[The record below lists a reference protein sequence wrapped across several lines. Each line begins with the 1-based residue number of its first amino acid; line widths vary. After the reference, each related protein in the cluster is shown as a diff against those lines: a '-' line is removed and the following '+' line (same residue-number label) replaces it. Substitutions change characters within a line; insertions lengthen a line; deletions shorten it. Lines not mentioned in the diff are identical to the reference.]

1 MLTNVWILGSD
12 GLAEVSLAICREDM
26 DVEDVSE
33 RHAQRW
39 AFEAV
44 SDHDLDEAAHYCRYA
59 FAAYGYLLYIW
70 AQPQYK
76 YDTIPPFFVLP
87 PFIRICQVPQH
98 STFTHARTEFL
109 AKPCICMCMTY
120 QT

>member
-1 MLTNVWILGSD
+1 MENI
-12 GLAEVSLAICREDM
+12 
-26 DVEDVSE
+26 SE

-39 AFEAV
+39 AFDAV

-76 YDTIPPFFVLP
+76 SASLHCSSSCLHMID
-87 PFIRICQVPQH
+87 
-98 STFTHARTEFL
+98 
-109 AKPCICMCMTY
+109 
-120 QT
+120 QTAPRPLQS